1 MFLTTTCP
9 YTYVCL
15 CIEEKRPKES
25 KKESTTDS
33 NFSFVNQGNKRKL
46 RLLPFSARKLRI
58 TFLVTYTHA
67 VMTDK
72 LNCWGHVR
80 SVQTFPL
87 SPTVR
92 SDTLGDAQE
101 ILQIEVEAVKIANAH
116 QLREGPQDSQGQG
129 MNGSGLP
136 EGAWGRSG
144 AALVGPGCSP
154 HAGVTCCQIDLDHA
168 GENGRGRG

>member
-1 MFLTTTCP
+1 MFLMTTCP

-58 TFLVTYTHA
+58 TVTYTHA

-116 QLREGPQDSQGQG
+116 QLREGPQDSQGQD